1 MITVRAIV
9 FTAKATCELQ
19 EVTIPE
25 PGPGQVL
32 IETKATAA
40 SVGTEMRVF
49 GGIQEPNQQFP
60 VVPGY
65 AQVGVVVQAGPGAE
79 AWVGKRVLGG
89 HQETSIRP
97 MWGAHCSMV
106 TIDASQL
113 VEIPDSVDFHSGV
126 LSRLAAI
133 AWRGVDLSG
142 AQAGETV
149 LAVGLG
155 IIGHLAARLYASIGC
170 DVIGVDLAKHRTDA
184 LERAGVRAVC
194 VGALSDAAGLF
205 GAGPDVLVD
214 STGYEPV
221 LEQTIKLAKDLP
233 WDDSPKKPTRLVVQG
248 SYPDK
253 FSGLYDDAF
262 RKQLIMMFP
271 RDSMKPDKQKVMD
284 LIASGALNLDGL
296 ASVFPVEEAPAVYA
310 RLWARDPSLMAPVF
324 EW

>member
-1 MITVRAIV
+1 MITARAIV
-9 FTAKATCELQ
+9 FTAKAACEIQ
-19 EVTIPE
+19 EVQIPE

-32 IETKATAA
+32 IETKVTAS

-49 GGIQEPNQQFP
+49 GGVQEPDQQFP

-65 AQVGVVVQAGPGAE
+65 AQAGVVIQAGEGAE
-79 AWVGKRVLGG
+79 EWLGRRVLGG
-89 HQETSIRP
+89 GTATSVRP
-97 MWGAHCSMV
+97 LWAGHCSLI
-106 TIDASQL
+106 TIDAAQL

-142 AQAGETV
+142 AQAGEIV

-155 IIGHLAARLYASIGC
+155 IIGHMAARLYASIGC
-170 DVIGVDLAKHRTDA
+170 DVIGVDLAQHRTDA
-184 LERAGVRAVC
+184 LARAGVRAVC
-194 VGALSDAAGLF
+194 VADLSDAKGLF
-205 GAGPDVLVD
+205 GDGPDILVD

-221 LEQTIKLAKDLP
+221 LEQTIKLAKDLA
-233 WDDSPKKPTRLVVQG
+233 WDDSPKKPTRLIVQG
-248 SYPDK
+248 SYPNK

-271 RDSMKPDKQKVMD
+271 RDSTGVDKLKVMD
-284 LIASGALNLDGL
+284 LIASGALKLDGL

-310 RLWARDPSLMAPVF
+310 RLWARDPELMAPVF